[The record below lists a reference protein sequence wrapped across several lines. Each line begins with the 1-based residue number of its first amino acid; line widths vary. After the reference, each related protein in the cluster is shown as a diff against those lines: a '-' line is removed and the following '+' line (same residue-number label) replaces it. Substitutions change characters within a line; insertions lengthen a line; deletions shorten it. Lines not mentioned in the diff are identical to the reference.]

1 MMDVLRDPGIA
12 SVRCFGFFKY
22 PKIYCYKK
30 QNDVFRIRAFQE
42 ELSDCDR
49 FPTKAKAAVRLVK
62 KKKKFKNK
70 QSRPWRC
77 EKEVRRGERNDEIQ
91 VQNKQSSGTR
101 LVCVAMLKGLL
112 LCL

>member
-62 KKKKFKNK
+62 KKKKLKTSSLGLGDVKKRSGVEREMMKSKFKTN
-70 QSRPWRC
+70 
-77 EKEVRRGERNDEIQ
+77 NQ
-91 VQNKQSSGTR
+91 V
-101 LVCVAMLKGLL
+101 VPV
-112 LCL
+112 